1 MGEVRKPDT
10 VVRVR
15 RKGSATKF
23 ELFSALQFPTE
34 EFDNSDGDPVILN
47 QRGRYYRVRID
58 GVWVPLGSKRL
69 YTQTQCHELIR
80 GVMFE

>member
-15 RKGSATKF
+15 KYGNATKI
-23 ELFSALQFPTE
+23 ELFSALQFATE
-34 EFDNSDGDPVILN
+34 EFDNCDGEPVILN

-58 GVWVPLGSKRL
+58 GVWIPLGLKRL
-69 YTQTQCHELIR
+69 YTQSQVHELIK
-80 GVMFE
+80 GAMFE